1 MTIYANSRSMT
12 SSVTVEWAWRAAR
25 SEPGWRLSWLP
36 HHLTREQARAGM
48 ELAELLGRTD
58 SVADNR
64 EQARADALA
73 GALGLTV
80 QAALSVL
87 HQRMYD
93 RHPRD

>member
-12 SSVTVEWAWRAAR
+12 SSATVEWAWRAGR
-25 SEPGWRLSWLP
+25 TEPAWRLSWLP
-36 HHLTREQARAGM
+36 NRLTREQARAGM
-48 ELAELLGRTD
+48 ELAELLGR
-58 SVADNR
+58 SNPVSDNQ

-87 HQRMYD
+87 HQRMHD

>member
-25 SEPGWRLSWLP
+25 SEPSWRLSWLP
-36 HHLTREQARAGM
+36 HRLTLEQARAGM
-48 ELAELLGRTD
+48 ELAELLGRPD
-58 SVADNR
+58 SVPGNR

-73 GALGLTV
+73 GSLGLTV

-87 HQRMYD
+87 HQRMHD
-93 RHPRD
+93 RQPRD